1 MNGFGAISNCGF
13 CDSTLAVWTLLF
25 NDKIFVPFGKNE
37 YEAWVKSFEY
47 YGVLRA
53 ADFHNWLIPI
63 DDFRYSN
70 SVEEYLDRREF
81 IKVYK
86 TKTNNSFRTN
96 TSADQSFIELSYL
109 LELAANEEV
118 TVSLKRA
125 EYALIGE
132 LTVIDS
138 ISTTSYFESDE
149 RPIIFPDLTG
159 IDLPTIIKLRKSGF
173 HKRFIE
179 YCEELKILKDKS
191 SRDNKVLIDLFE
203 TVSSV
208 KPNLTETILKGIAS
222 NFPVEMKFN
231 PASLAILSGDI
242 ERCKKLKKE
251 SGWLFFLSE
260 VNAARGNNLV
270 IQGPGGAGLDS

>member
-1 MNGFGAISNCGF
+1 MNDFGAISNSGF
-13 CDSTLAVWTLLF
+13 NDSTLAVWTLLF
-25 NDKIFVPFGKNE
+25 NDKIFMPFGKNE

-63 DDFRYSN
+63 DDFRYSD
-70 SVEEYLDRREF
+70 SVEEYLDRRKF
-81 IKVYK
+81 IKAYT
-86 TKTNNSFRTN
+86 TKTNDSFRVYM
-96 TSADQSFIELSYL
+96 SADQSFIELSYL

-118 TVSLKRA
+118 TVSLKRD
-125 EYALIGE
+125 EYTLVGE

-138 ISTTSYFESDE
+138 ISTTSYFESEE
-149 RPIIFPDLTG
+149 RPVIFPDLAG

-173 HKRFIE
+173 RQCFTE
-179 YCEELKILKDKS
+179 YCEDLKDLKGN
-191 SRDNKVLIDLFE
+191 SRINSKVLSDLFK
-203 TVSSV
+203 TISSV

-231 PASLAILSGDI
+231 PASLTILGGDI
-242 ERCKKLKKE
+242 EKCKKLKKE

-260 VNAARGNNLV
+260 VNAARGNNVL
-270 IQGPGGAGLDS
+270 